1 MWQRYFGL
9 GIVETEGDFGS
20 QGTPPSHPELLDWLA
35 TEFMRRD
42 WDIKAMHRLIVTS
55 ATYRQQSKARPDAT
69 KADPSNRLLARQ
81 NRIRLEAEII
91 RDATL
96 AVSGLLT
103 PKIGGP
109 SVFPPQPA
117 GAGQFTQIDRQWK
130 ADEDEDRYRR
140 GMYTFFRRSA
150 AYPGLALFDAPNA
163 QEAVTRR
170 NLSNT
175 PLQALTLLNDEAQ
188 AEFAQALA
196 KRVMAAQPT
205 RDDRMRFAFEA
216 CLARTPEP
224 EESERMTQYLA
235 RMNDEF
241 ASDVEARQALGAES
255 AEQAA
260 WTAVSR
266 VLINLDEFV
275 TRQ

>member
-1 MWQRYFGL
+1 
-9 GIVETEGDFGS
+9 
-20 QGTPPSHPELLDWLA
+20 
-35 TEFMRRD
+35 
-42 WDIKAMHRLIVTS
+42 
-55 ATYRQQSKARPDAT
+55 
-69 KADPSNRLLARQ
+69 
-81 NRIRLEAEII
+81 
-91 RDATL
+91 
-96 AVSGLLT
+96 
-103 PKIGGP
+103 
-109 SVFPPQPA
+109 
-117 GAGQFTQIDRQWK
+117 
-130 ADEDEDRYRR
+130 
-140 GMYTFFRRSA
+140 MYTFFRRSA

-241 ASDVEARQALGAES
+241 ASDAEARQALGAES